1 MSDQDSKVPQLSDDE
16 LSKVVG
22 GDISFP
28 YSTIQYTYTQQNSDG
43 GGSAPTAPAK
53 PPVKK

>member
-1 MSDQDSKVPQLSDDE
+1 MSDQDPKVPQLSDDE

-22 GDISFP
+22 GDISLP
-28 YSTIQYTYTQQNSDG
+28 YGRIEFTYSQQRSDG
-43 GGSAPTAPAK
+43 AEPTAPAN

>member
-1 MSDQDSKVPQLSDDE
+1 MSEQDPKVPQLSDHD

-22 GDISFP
+22 GEISLPFNKIEFS
-28 YSTIQYTYTQQNSDG
+28 YSDQKSDG
-43 GGSAPTAPAK
+43 TAPTAPAK

>member
-1 MSDQDSKVPQLSDDE
+1 MSDQDPKVPQLSDDD

-28 YSTIQYTYTQQNSDG
+28 YGKIQYTYSDQHSDG
-43 GGSAPTAPAK
+43 AAPTAPAN